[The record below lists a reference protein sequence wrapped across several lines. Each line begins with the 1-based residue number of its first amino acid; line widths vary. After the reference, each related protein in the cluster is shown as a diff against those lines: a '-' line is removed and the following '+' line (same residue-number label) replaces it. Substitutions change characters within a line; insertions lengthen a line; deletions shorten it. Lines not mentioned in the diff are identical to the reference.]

1 MRACVRKKISLRR
14 YRRPI
19 SRNGTLSFFSPPF
32 ANLAENSRRIEDRR
46 NRVRERILEDN
57 CLLFIPFGTVWL
69 SQFALPVSRMYRTL
83 APSILSLSL
92 SSSLHRIL
100 SFFPVPP
107 SGCRISPERFE
118 SNRSKLFASFSNTW
132 PLLSG
137 FVHEKRGKNETVR
150 NFSLSLSL
158 SKLMISRN
166 FKRTLDYS
174 ITRYYLRRTGS
185 RASKW
190 GKLLLGTGFTRLTI
204 IRVILITFNYT
215 CW

>member
-83 APSILSLSL
+83 ASSILSLSLSL
-92 SSSLHRIL
+92 SSSLRRIL
-100 SFFPVPP
+100 SWLFSSPTIRLPDFA
-107 SGCRISPERFE
+107 GAIRIQPIQALCFLFEHLAVIKRFRPRE
-118 SNRSKLFASFSNTW
+118 KGEKRNRSKLFS
-132 PLLSG
+132 
-137 FVHEKRGKNETVR
+137 
-150 NFSLSLSL
+150 FSLSL
-158 SKLMISRN
+158 
-166 FKRTLDYS
+166 
-174 ITRYYLRRTGS
+174 
-185 RASKW
+185 
-190 GKLLLGTGFTRLTI
+190 
-204 IRVILITFNYT
+204 
-215 CW
+215 